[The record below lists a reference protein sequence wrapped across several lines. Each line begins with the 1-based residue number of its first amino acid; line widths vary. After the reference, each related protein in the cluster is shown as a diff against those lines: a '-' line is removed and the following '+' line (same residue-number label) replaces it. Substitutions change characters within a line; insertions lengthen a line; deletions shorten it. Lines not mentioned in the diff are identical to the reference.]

1 VFRYLVLGLLR
12 SGAAQHGY
20 ALMKAY
26 CERSGTRMSTG
37 SFYREL
43 ARLVGDGLVT
53 TATRSPD
60 ADPRRAPYRIS
71 EQGAAAFDG
80 WLAGPH
86 RAAMGSHDDELSV
99 AILFLA
105 QAEQAVAFKL
115 FRSLQ
120 EDLWMRSKTL
130 ERARDAATARADAG
144 GGPTLDPLDLLLARR
159 QKHVAAEIEF
169 LEELRAAYEAWTASE
184 QTRRPTRTRA
194 PDRVPPRRT
203 RKDGR

>member
-12 SGAAQHGY
+12 SGEPQHGY

-26 CERSGTRMSTG
+26 GERSGTRISTG

-43 ARLVGDGLVT
+43 ARLVGDGLVS

-71 EQGAAAFDG
+71 EKGVAAFDA

-105 QAEQAVAFKL
+105 QAEESVALKL

-130 ERARDAATARADAG
+130 ERAREAATARGGA

-169 LEELRAAYEAWTASE
+169 LEELRAAYEAWTASA
-184 QTRRPTRTRA
+184 QTRRSARTRP
-194 PDRVPPRRT
+194 PDRVPSRRT
-203 RKDGR
+203 RRDGR